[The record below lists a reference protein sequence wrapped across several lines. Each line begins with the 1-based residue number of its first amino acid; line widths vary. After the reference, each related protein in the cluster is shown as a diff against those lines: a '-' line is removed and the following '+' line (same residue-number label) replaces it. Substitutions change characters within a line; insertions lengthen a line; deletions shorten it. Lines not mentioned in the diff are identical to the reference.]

1 MLMKAV
7 AYTCFGAPDVLEPV
21 EVDTPVPGQQEVLV
35 KIQAAAINF
44 GDWAF
49 LRGKPFLV
57 RLMGAGLRTPKYPIL
72 GSDIAGRVEAVGPGV
87 EQFQPGDEVFGDV
100 SEAGWGGFA
109 EYDCVPEDAIAK
121 KPANVPFEDAAASAQ
136 AAVVALQGLRDV
148 GGLRA
153 GQKVLI
159 TGASGGIGTFA
170 VQIAKAAGGRVT
182 GVCGTSSLDL
192 VRSLGADHV
201 IDYTKE
207 DFARGGETYDLV
219 LAAGGYRSIYDYRR
233 ALAPRGTYVMS
244 GGSMAQVYEAMFLGP
259 FLSKRGGQTLRNL
272 SARPKQE
279 DLRTIAELLS
289 VGKIKPVIDR
299 RYALSEVSEAL
310 RHYGTGHAHGK
321 VIVRVDGQA

>member
-1 MLMKAV
+1 MKAV
-7 AYTCFGAPDVLEPV
+7 VYTRFGGPDVLEAV
-21 EVDTPVPGQQEVLV
+21 EVEKPVPGPHEVLV
-35 KIQAAAINF
+35 RVQAASVNF

-49 LRGKPFLV
+49 LRGEPFLV
-57 RLMGAGLRTPKYPIL
+57 RFMGAGLRTPKYPIL
-72 GSDIAGRVEAVGPGV
+72 GSDVAGRVEAVGPAV
-87 EQFQPGDEVFGDV
+87 KQFQPGDEIFGDV

-109 EYDCVPEDAIAK
+109 EYDCVPEGVIAK

-148 GGLRA
+148 GGLQA

-170 VQIAKAAGGRVT
+170 VQIARALGGLVS

-192 VRSLGADHV
+192 VRSLGAEHV

-207 DFARGGETYDLV
+207 DFAQGEQKYDLV
-219 LAAGGYRSIYDYRR
+219 IAAGGYRSIYDYRR

-272 SARPKQE
+272 SAKPKQE

-289 VGKIKPVIDR
+289 AGKIKPVIDR
-299 RYALSEVSEAL
+299 RYALSEVAEAF

-321 VIVRVDGQA
+321 VVVRVNGKA